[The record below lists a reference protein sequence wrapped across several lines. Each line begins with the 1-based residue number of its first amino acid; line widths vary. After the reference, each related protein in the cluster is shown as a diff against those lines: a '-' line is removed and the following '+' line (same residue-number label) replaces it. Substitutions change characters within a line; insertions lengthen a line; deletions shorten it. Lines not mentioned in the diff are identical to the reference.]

1 MDRHRER
8 MTLVQT
14 RIYRP
19 LTTVELRRLG
29 DEGVIGPAPFA
40 AYTVTPG
47 LRREH
52 PGVDEEELEYLAFTD
67 AVTTGLSGGDGGGG
81 RDAVRVVAAADVDD
95 ELVVPAGDGP
105 LAAVH
110 VTAPVARRQVAS
122 FHVADAAGRR
132 GPARAAADGIP
143 ELSWYDATELDV
155 VVDLFG

>member
-1 MDRHRER
+1 M
-8 MTLVQT
+8 QT
-14 RIYRP
+14 RVYLP
-19 LTTVELRRLG
+19 LTLSALRGLA
-29 DEGVIGPAPFA
+29 DTGVIAPAPLA
-40 AYTVTPG
+40 ANAVTVD

-52 PGVDEEELEYLAFTD
+52 PAADEEELEYLAFTD
-67 AVTTGLSGGDGGGG
+67 AVTTGLSGGGGGG
-81 RDAVRVVAAADVDD
+81 RRDTVRVVAAADVDD

-105 LAAVH
+105 LTAVQ

-122 FHVADAAGRR
+122 FHVADAAGRP